1 METKISGSS
10 RRALCSNTSPI
21 HFLFSI
27 CGTPLVDI
35 HYICVPLS
43 QNRVE
48 MSHACRFCSHLDFMP
63 FAKACCNWHSPQ
75 RCLVFVFSIN
85 QRSLTVR
92 ISTRNSTPSFG
103 AVSGSQSH
111 TFRLQKLYFL
121 THKTTPKPS
130 LYNGFLFAIL

>member
-75 RCLVFVFSIN
+75 RCLVFVLSIK

-92 ISTRNSTPSFG
+92 ISTRNSYAIIRGCVRLSVTHLSFTEI
-103 AVSGSQSH
+103 VFPDTQNH
-111 TFRLQKLYFL
+111 TQTLPL
-121 THKTTPKPS
+121 
-130 LYNGFLFAIL
+130 